1 VKESAAKLRRF
12 AFDVIFRS
20 IKIIIGHMP
29 TSINITT
36 MSEVI
41 VTEEKVKK
49 KRGRKPSKERKGYF
63 YEREEQ
69 AVVDYISTDDEREKN
84 RIFNEILKPAF
95 TKMVES
101 IIRRYNLYPPDEE
114 FQETFDDTIS
124 FLMTKLSCFKPES
137 GYKAYSYCGTICKNY
152 LYYKINQFIK
162 NQKRNTSYDNPFDST
177 KGGFDDDIRYSYNDS
192 DTGRTFIAELTGS
205 TVDNIKKILDDAERM
220 KLNENEIKVGQALVN
235 LMTNWEELFAQMG
248 SDKFNKSSILLFLKE
263 TTMLNTKEIRDAM
276 RVYKKKYYDLKWT
289 LINE

>member
-1 VKESAAKLRRF
+1 
-12 AFDVIFRS
+12 
-20 IKIIIGHMP
+20 
-29 TSINITT
+29 
-36 MSEVI
+36 MSEVV

-69 AVVDYISTDDEREKN
+69 AVVDYISTDSKEEKN
-84 RIFNEILKPAF
+84 KIYNEILRPAF

-124 FLMTKLSCFKPES
+124 FLMTKLSCFKPDS

-162 NQKRNTSYDNPFDST
+162 NQKRNTSYDRPTEEVMNVDDSMR
-177 KGGFDDDIRYSYNDS
+177 FSYTDS
-192 DTGRTFIAELTGS
+192 DTGKTFITELTGS
-205 TVDNIKKILDDAERM
+205 TVKNIQKILDDTDRFRLNDNER
-220 KLNENEIKVGQALVN
+220 KVGTALVN
-235 LMTNWEELFAQMG
+235 LMTNWEDLFAQMG
-248 SDKFNKSSILLFLKE
+248 SDKFNKSSILLYLKE

-276 RVYKKKYYDLKWT
+276 RVYKKKYYDIKWN